1 MNDHKLIILASCPYG
16 YVGKCP
22 CCEKYNMVFNNQL
35 FIFPEE
41 DLRQFRRVLDDTST
55 IFDAGDLCCNGRTMG
70 LRTPMNNFYLMFSPK
85 EFEHFKNML
94 DDVFVM
100 IEVNKVLQY

>member
-1 MNDHKLIILASCPYG
+1 MDNHKLLILASCSYG

-35 FIFPEE
+35 FVFPEE
-41 DLRQFRRVLDDTST
+41 DLRQFRRILDDGDTV
-55 IFDAGDLCCNGRTMG
+55 FNAGDLCCNGRNIG
-70 LRTPMNNFYLMFSPK
+70 LKTPVSNFYLMFTPR
-85 EFEHFKNML
+85 EFEHLRIML
-94 DDVFVM
+94 DDAFVM